1 MAPVKGPVHIVSDT
15 FGRMSSG
22 QKMLAILTLALLPLG
37 LIALLASLDSARAN
51 RQNRH
56 IESRIV
62 ASASARQLNA
72 AVNRGAISLRAVTT
86 ALSVN
91 AAGAQPCRRTIDSLA
106 LTQPF
111 ATRFAVFTRV
121 GEPLCATK
129 GFSVPPP
136 LPPPVDNNVQ
146 VTLIGGP
153 SPALHFAVVS
163 ADGNELA
170 IGEFPYAALVQITR
184 PPGRADFGLVLRQGD
199 VSMNLATASAAGPLA
214 QTTHIT
220 VPVLGGNSALV
231 MTLRTVP
238 IEPVEALM
246 ALLPLLMWLA
256 AAIISWFVMNRLLLR
271 PLSSMQRAVAAY
283 GAGDNRLAIPA
294 IATPATEI
302 RGLADAFQ
310 HVAQTVAMHEAELEQ
325 AIARQV
331 KLTREVHHRVK
342 NNLQVIASL
351 LNLHARGATTAEA
364 AAAYASIQRRV
375 DALAIV
381 HRHHYAAQDESY
393 GIQLRSLIGEIATNL
408 RASAGPGSLVG
419 VALDVAPI
427 RVAQD
432 VAVAVAFLTTEIVDL
447 AIVSGEVAHIT
458 ISLVPAEE
466 NRARLSIRST
476 LDPARI
482 PEALYLR
489 YARVLEGLARQLRS
503 PLRRDDEAGLYEIE
517 FAGLGIDDSAA
528 APPRGQENITPS
540 RA

>member
-1 MAPVKGPVHIVSDT
+1 MKGAARIVRET
-15 FGRMSSG
+15 FGRLSSG

-37 LIALLASLDSARAN
+37 LIALMASLDSARTN
-51 RQNRH
+51 RHNRH
-56 IESRIV
+56 IDSRII
-62 ASASARQLNA
+62 ASASARQLNG

-91 AAGAQPCRRTIDSLA
+91 AAGDQACRRTLESLA
-106 LTQPF
+106 MTQPVL
-111 ATRFAVFTRV
+111 TRFAVFTRA
-121 GEPLCATK
+121 GEPICAMPH
-129 GFSVPPP
+129 GFAPPPP
-136 LPPPVDNNVQ
+136 LPPPVANNVRAAL
-146 VTLIGGP
+146 VGGE
-153 SPALHFAVVS
+153 SPALRFAVVS
-163 ADGNELA
+163 ADGNEMA
-170 IGEFPYAALVQITR
+170 IGEFPFASLVQITR
-184 PPGRADFGLVLRQGD
+184 LPGRADFGLVLRQGD
-199 VSMNLATASAAGPLA
+199 ISMNLATASAAGPLA

-220 VPVLGGNSALV
+220 VPVLGGNSELV

-238 IEPVEALM
+238 IEPVEALT

-256 AAIISWFVMNRLLLR
+256 AAIISWLVMNRLLLR
-271 PLSSMQRAVAAY
+271 PLSSIKQAVAAY
-283 GAGDNRLAIPA
+283 GAGDSRLAIPA

-302 RGLADAFQ
+302 RALADAFQ

-325 AIARQV
+325 GLARQV

-351 LNLHARGATTAEA
+351 LNLHARGATTPEA

-393 GIQLRSLIGEIATNL
+393 GIQLRSLIGEVATNL
-408 RASAGPGSLVG
+408 RVSAGPSPLIG

-447 AIVSGEVAHIT
+447 AIVSGEAANIT
-458 ISLVPAEE
+458 ISLVPAAQ

-482 PEALYLR
+482 PDALYLR

-503 PLRRDDEAGLYEIE
+503 TLRRDDEAGVYEIE
-517 FAGLGIDDSAA
+517 FAGLGIDDGAT
-528 APPRGQENITPS
+528 PLVREEENITLG
-540 RA
+540 RV

>member
-1 MAPVKGPVHIVSDT
+1 MKGATHIVRDT

-37 LIALLASLDSARAN
+37 LIALMASLDSART
-51 RQNRH
+51 NRH
-56 IESRIV
+56 NRHVESRIV

-91 AAGAQPCRRTIDSLA
+91 AASTQACRRTLESLA
-106 LTQPF
+106 MTQTYI
-111 ATRFAVFTRV
+111 TRFAVFTRT
-121 GEPLCATK
+121 GEPLCAMPE
-129 GFSVPPP
+129 GFSAPPP
-136 LPPPVDNNVQ
+136 LPPPVDNNVEI
-146 VTLIGGP
+146 TLLGGET
-153 SPALHFAVVS
+153 PALRFGVVS
-163 ADGNELA
+163 ADGNEIA
-170 IGEFPYAALVQITR
+170 VGELPYASLVQITR
-184 PPGRADFGLVLRQGD
+184 PPGRTDFGLVLRQGD
-199 VSMNLATASAAGPLA
+199 VSLNLATASAGGPLA

-220 VPVLGGNSALV
+220 VPVLGGSSELV
-231 MTLRTVP
+231 MTLRTMP

-256 AAIISWFVMNRLLLR
+256 AAIISWWVMNRLLLR

-351 LNLHARGATTAEA
+351 LNLHARGATTPEA

-408 RASAGPGSLVG
+408 RASAGPAPLIG
-419 VALDVAPI
+419 VTLDIAPI

-458 ISLVPAEE
+458 ISLVPAEQ

-476 LDPARI
+476 LDPGRI
-482 PEALYLR
+482 PDALYLR

-503 PLRRDDEAGLYEIE
+503 TLRRDDEAGLYEIE
-517 FAGLGIDDSAA
+517 FAGLGLDDSVAA
-528 APPRGQENITPS
+528 ASRGQENITPS